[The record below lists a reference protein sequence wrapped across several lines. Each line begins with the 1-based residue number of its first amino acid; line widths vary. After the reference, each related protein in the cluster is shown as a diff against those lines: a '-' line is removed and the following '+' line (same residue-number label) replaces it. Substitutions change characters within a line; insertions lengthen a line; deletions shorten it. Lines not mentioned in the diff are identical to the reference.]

1 MSLIKRLKS
10 LFGGES
16 KDVIKNKSA
25 KEAPVKIDIESKDEY
40 SSADEITEEK
50 TDFSVTKNS
59 TTPKYKEST
68 KIESK
73 QNNFKKEDTIKTDT
87 GITHAKEKKLSNE
100 PSKKE
105 TFEKEDAD
113 KTVSKIES
121 AKDEK
126 LSIDEPVK
134 NEEPVK
140 VEKSESIEIINDEST
155 SKEEKDS
162 EDDVSEDDVKLTVK
176 ENEVTEEKDKKG
188 DKMSLLEE
196 NLVIRPESVDKEFT
210 QLFVDAGIDTV
221 EHCFQCGTCSG
232 GCPSGRRT
240 PYKVR
245 QVVRKCLMGLKDEVI
260 SDPALWMCTTCYT
273 CQERCPRSVKIV
285 EIIKLARNEAA
296 KAGFMAPAHRA
307 TGSFVI
313 KTGHGVPINDATKTL
328 RKKVG
333 LSELPPTTH
342 SDAKALE
349 DIRTICKAT
358 GFDKLIGYNM
368 ETNELME

>member
-1 MSLIKRLKS
+1 MSLIKCLKS
-10 LFGGES
+10 LFGRES
-16 KDVIKNKSA
+16 KDVIKNESA
-25 KEAPVKIDIESKDEY
+25 KEVPVKIDVESKEEH
-40 SSADEITEEK
+40 SPADEITEEK
-50 TDFSVTKNS
+50 TDSSVTKNS
-59 TTPKYKEST
+59 TTPKSEGST
-68 KIESK
+68 KTESK
-73 QNNFKKEDTIKTDT
+73 EQTDLKKEDTVK
-87 GITHAKEKKLSNE
+87 S
-100 PSKKE
+100 
-105 TFEKEDAD
+105 
-113 KTVSKIES
+113 VSKIES
-121 AKDEK
+121 VKDEK
-126 LSIDEPVK
+126 LSMDEPVK
-134 NEEPVK
+134 NEEVLNKEISNEEPVK
-140 VEKSESIEIINDEST
+140 EEKSESTETIHDGFT
-155 SKEEKDS
+155 SKEEDDVKLAVEENKVAEEKDS
-162 EDDVSEDDVKLTVK
+162 EDDVKLAVE
-176 ENEVTEEKDKKG
+176 ENKVTEEKDKKG
-188 DKMSLLEE
+188 DNMSLLEE

-210 QLFVDAGIDTV
+210 QLFVDAGINTV

-245 QVVRKCLMGLKDEVI
+245 QIVRKCLMGLKDEVI

-285 EIIKLARNEAA
+285 EIIKLARNEAV

-358 GFDKLIGYNM
+358 GFDNLIGYNM

>member
-1 MSLIKRLKS
+1 MSLIKYLKS
-10 LFGGES
+10 LFKGDNQ
-16 KDVIKNKSA
+16 DVIENESV
-25 KEAPVKIDIESKDEY
+25 KEAPVKEDIDSKDKR
-40 SSADEITEEK
+40 SSTDEITEEK
-50 TDFSVTKNS
+50 TDSSVTKNS
-59 TTPKYKEST
+59 TTPKSEESVKTEPKKQETVEKEKPVETGST
-68 KIESK
+68 KEKNASIERP
-73 QNNFKKEDTIKTDT
+73 
-87 GITHAKEKKLSNE
+87 A
-100 PSKKE
+100 KKE
-105 TFEKEDAD
+105 TNEKEEISEV
-113 KTVSKIES
+113 KTVENEKIKVKNDKPTLKKEKGS
-121 AKDEK
+121 KDE
-126 LSIDEPVK
+126 VA
-134 NEEPVK
+134 VA
-140 VEKSESIEIINDEST
+140 V
-155 SKEEKDS
+155 EEKTK
-162 EDDVSEDDVKLTVK
+162 VSE
-176 ENEVTEEKDKKG
+176 EKNKKG
-188 DKMSLLEE
+188 DNMTLLEE
-196 NLVIRPESVDKEFT
+196 NLVIRPENVNKEFT

-245 QVVRKCLMGLKDEVI
+245 QIVRKCLMGLKDDVI

-313 KTGHGVPINDATKTL
+313 KTGHGVPINDATKIL

-342 SDAKALE
+342 SEAKALE

-368 ETNELME
+368 ETNELVE

>member
-1 MSLIKRLKS
+1 MSLIKYLKS
-10 LFGGES
+10 LFKGDNQ
-16 KDVIKNKSA
+16 DVIKNESV
-25 KEAPVKIDIESKDEY
+25 KEAPVKIDINSKDKR
-40 SSADEITEEK
+40 SSTDEITEEN
-50 TDFSVTKNS
+50 TGSSVTKNS
-59 TTPKYKEST
+59 TTPKSKESIKT
-68 KIESK
+68 ESK
-73 QNNFKKEDTIKTDT
+73 KQKTVEKENSVET
-87 GITHAKEKKLSNE
+87 GTTKEKNSSIDR
-100 PSKKE
+100 PAKKE
-105 TFEKEDAD
+105 TIKKEEISEVETVKKEKFKVENEKSTLKKD
-113 KTVSKIES
+113 S
-121 AKDEK
+121 KDE
-126 LSIDEPVK
+126 VA
-134 NEEPVK
+134 VA
-140 VEKSESIEIINDEST
+140 V
-155 SKEEKDS
+155 EEKTK
-162 EDDVSEDDVKLTVK
+162 VS
-176 ENEVTEEKDKKG
+176 EEKDKKG
-188 DKMSLLEE
+188 DNMTLLEE
-196 NLVIRPESVDKEFT
+196 NLVIRPESVNKEFT
-210 QLFVDAGIDTV
+210 QLFVDAGIDSV

-245 QVVRKCLMGLKDEVI
+245 QIVRKCLMGLKDDVI

-313 KTGHGVPINDATKTL
+313 KTGHGVPINDATKVL

-342 SDAKALE
+342 SEAKALE

-368 ETNELME
+368 ETNELVE

>member
-16 KDVIKNKSA
+16 KDVIKNESA
-25 KEAPVKIDIESKDEY
+25 KEVPVKIDVESK
-40 SSADEITEEK
+40 EEHS
-50 TDFSVTKNS
+50 SVTKNS
-59 TTPKYKEST
+59 TVPKSKEST
-68 KIESK
+68 KIEFKK
-73 QNNFKKEDTIKTDT
+73 QENIKKEDTVK
-87 GITHAKEKKLSNE
+87 
-100 PSKKE
+100 P
-105 TFEKEDAD
+105 
-113 KTVSKIES
+113 VSKIES
-121 AKDEK
+121 VKDEK
-126 LSIDEPVK
+126 LSMDEPVK
-134 NEEPVK
+134 NEEVLNKEISNEEPVK

-155 SKEEKDS
+155 SKEKKDS
-162 EDDVSEDDVKLTVK
+162 EDDVKLAVEENKVTEEKNSEDDVKLAVE
-176 ENEVTEEKDKKG
+176 ENKVTEEKDKKG
-188 DKMSLLEE
+188 DSMSLLEE

-245 QVVRKCLMGLKDEVI
+245 QIVRKCLMGLKDEVI

-313 KTGHGVPINDATKTL
+313 KTGHGVPINDATKAL

-349 DIRTICKAT
+349 DIRAICKAT